1 MGDYSIKAQF
11 EAACSLVKV
20 KGLLDTPQ
28 GIAGWWSDKVEGAA
42 GTVGDSF
49 HVTFPTSPVVF
60 DLEVTAISDTS
71 VEWHVPQNPPWWQG
85 TTIRFE
91 LSDAGGHQTQVLFT
105 HKGFDAD
112 DPIIQVITPA
122 WVRFLDNLV
131 AVAESGRANPAVV
144 NK

>member
-11 EAACSLVKV
+11 EAVCPSSELRRW
-20 KGLLDTPQ
+20 LDSPN

-42 GTVGDSF
+42 GRVGDTF

-60 DLEVTAISDTS
+60 DLEVMAISDRA
-71 VEWHVPQNPPWWQG
+71 VEWHIPQNPPWWQG

-91 LSDAGGHQTQVLFT
+91 LSDANAGKTQMLFT
-105 HKGFDAD
+105 HSGFDPD

-131 AVAESGRANPAVV
+131 AVAESGKANPAVV
-144 NK
+144 N